1 MHQNTFDGRASLGF
15 LAAMGGLLLR
25 GRRKG
30 ERRSLLIRGGMERQR
45 KRIPQSQGEQNKHW
59 PPANALE

>member
-30 ERRSLLIRGGMERQR
+30 ERRSLLIRGWMERQR
-45 KRIPQSQGEQNKHW
+45 KRIPQSQGE
-59 PPANALE
+59 